1 MLPCWG
7 RAGLHASLSLLA
19 SAQGRAGGTYR
30 MLARYM
36 GARQGTR
43 ELWKTRVKRGTLSHG
58 QGWAGTGQAGGAV
71 GLILIRGSEP
81 V

>member
-1 MLPCWG
+1 
-7 RAGLHASLSLLA
+7 
-19 SAQGRAGGTYR
+19 
-30 MLARYM
+30 MLAHDM
-36 GARQGTR
+36 GAYRGTR
-43 ELWKTRVKRGTLSHG
+43 ELWKTRVKRGTLNHG